1 MSATFVK
8 IVLLGW
14 VLPFG
19 GDNSQLPEKD
29 TIKSLEN
36 RVIELSATDDVA
48 ANEQAAL
55 AQYRLYLELAEG
67 EPERLH
73 QVQRGPRV
81 GAEAYDVPR
90 VRRDLRA
97 KQNQIEHSRVSSLR
111 RRFQPAR
118 HHILRA
124 PLLVA
129 HRPAVGLRR
138 VR

>member
-48 ANEQAAL
+48 ANEQPAL
-55 AQYRLYLELAEG
+55 TSTVMPSAITSSYSQQLEIM
-67 EPERLH
+67 P
-73 QVQRGPRV
+73 GPIMCST
-81 GAEAYDVPR
+81 
-90 VRRDLRA
+90 
-97 KQNQIEHSRVSSLR
+97 N
-111 RRFQPAR
+111 
-118 HHILRA
+118 
-124 PLLVA
+124 
-129 HRPAVGLRR
+129 
-138 VR
+138 